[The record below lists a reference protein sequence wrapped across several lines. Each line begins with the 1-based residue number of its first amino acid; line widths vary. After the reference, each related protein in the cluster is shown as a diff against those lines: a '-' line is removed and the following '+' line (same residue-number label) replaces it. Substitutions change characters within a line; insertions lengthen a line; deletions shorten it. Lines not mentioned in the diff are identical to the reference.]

1 MRLQQSP
8 GALFWAPVDAS
19 LLFLESLQ
27 AQEEQAV
34 LRGKVE

>member
-1 MRLQQSP
+1 MVLCSEPLWMQV
-8 GALFWAPVDAS
+8 FFFC